1 MEITLENDLLRVT
14 VTTWGG
20 QLKSVVRKCD
30 GVEHMWSADPD
41 YWDYHAPILFPH
53 CGPVK
58 DGSFT
63 AKGQRYK
70 AAFHG
75 FSQPMEHRVLA
86 RGRDFVR
93 LEITDTPET
102 YARWPYH
109 FRLETTY
116 TLTGDTVRHSV
127 TIENRD
133 ETEMPFGFGFHPG
146 FAVPFDDRHTADDYE
161 IRFSRLESPLCIAM
175 GRRGTQA
182 NTLYGL
188 GRNIRSLPLDRTLFK
203 GPSHCMVN
211 LASTQVSLWEKDTG
225 RRVTCDIAGFPY
237 TLLWTE
243 GRSEKPRFLCIEPWH
258 SIPSPEEG
266 SDDWADKPAAEIL
279 APGGVWHTE
288 LTVHF
293 AR

>member
-1 MEITLENDLLRVT
+1 MELTLENDLLRVT

-30 GVEHMWSADPD
+30 GAEHMWSADPD
-41 YWDYHAPILFPH
+41 YWNYHAPILFPH

-58 DGSFT
+58 DGYYV
-63 AKGQRYK
+63 AKGQKYESG
-70 AAFHG
+70 FHG
-75 FSQPMEHRVLA
+75 FAQPLEHRVLA
-86 RGRDFVR
+86 HGGHFVR

-133 ETEMPFGFGFHPG
+133 EEEMPFGFGFHPG

-175 GRRGTQA
+175 GRRGTQV

-211 LASTQVSLWEKDTG
+211 LASEQVSLWEKDTG

-258 SIPSPEEG
+258 TIPTPEDA
-266 SDDWADKPAAEIL
+266 STDWRDKPAAEIL
-279 APGGVWHTE
+279 APGDAWHTE
-288 LTVHF
+288 LAIHF